1 MDFFRHRNL
10 ISVAL
15 IGAAALTL
23 TGLARPVHAADDSG
37 SKTTL
42 SISAK
47 APVNTMDSSL
57 NTDAYGAQSLNN
69 TMEGLYRFTGQKLKP
84 AIAKQIAAPT
94 NDGKRYTIDLKKT
107 KWSNG
112 DPVTAHDFVYAWQ
125 RMVDPKTASQY
136 AYIYSGI
143 KNADAIAAGKKK
155 PSELGI
161 KALGPYKLQIDLDHP
176 IPFFDTLMS
185 SSQFY
190 PLNQKVVEKLGDQYG
205 LSSKGMVFNGPYKL
219 KNWKVGDTEWTDVKN
234 DSYWN
239 AKHVQL
245 HKIKYYY
252 IADPNT
258 GLNLY
263 DTNVL
268 DRYQDLSGDTARQLA
283 NSKQFK
289 TDPSNSTSYLELN
302 QKKIPALKN
311 AKLRQA
317 MALTINRNDLSNIIL
332 GKTGLPA
339 HSLVPSKMSKN
350 PETGQDFTNDPQAVA
365 DRKYTAYNPTK
376 AKKLWQE
383 GMKET
388 GQKELKLTFTADNLD
403 TTKKMAEYIQNNME
417 NDLPG
422 LKLTISTVPF
432 KTRLQR
438 QTSGEF
444 DMVTSAW
451 NADYPDP
458 TNFLDLM
465 TTGNSQNN
473 GKWSNKAFDQQE
485 KAATTTNA
493 NDPMARWQNMQT
505 AQHIL
510 TQQQGIIPLY
520 QYSTASVTKP
530 GIHGFQ
536 VTPTGQYDMGAIYKK

>member
-1 MDFFRHRNL
+1 MKFFRHHKL

-15 IGAAALTL
+15 VGAAALTL
-23 TGLARPVHAADDSG
+23 TGLINPAHAADGGDKKS
-37 SKTTL
+37 L
-42 SISAK
+42 SVSAK
-47 APVNTMDSSL
+47 APINTMDSSL

-69 TMEGLYRFTGQKLKP
+69 TMEGLYRYTGQKLKP
-84 AIAKQIAAPT
+84 AVAQSIAKPT

-112 DPVTAHDFVYAWQ
+112 DPVTANDFVYAWQ
-125 RMVDPKTASQY
+125 RMVDPKTGSQY
-136 AYIYSGI
+136 SYIYSGI
-143 KNADAIAAGKKK
+143 KNADAIVAGKKK
-155 PSELGI
+155 PTELGI

-190 PLNQKVVEKLGDQYG
+190 PLNKKVVEKLGDQYG

-219 KNWKVGDTEWTDVKN
+219 QNWKVGDTEWTDVKN

-239 AKHVQL
+239 AKNVKL
-245 HKIKYYY
+245 NKVKYYT

-268 DRYQDLSGDTARQLA
+268 DRYQNLNGDTARQLA
-283 NSKQFK
+283 NSKEFG
-289 TDPSNSTSYLELN
+289 TDPSNSTYYLELN

-311 AKLRQA
+311 QKLRQA
-317 MALTINRNDLSNIIL
+317 MSLTINRKDLANIIL
-332 GKTGLPA
+332 GKTGIPA
-339 HSLVPSKMSKN
+339 HSLVPSKMSKD
-350 PETGQDFTNDPQAVA
+350 PQTGQDFTKTDQALA
-365 DRKYTAYNPTK
+365 DQKYTAYNPTL

-388 GQKELKLTFTADNLD
+388 GQKELNLTFTADNTD
-403 TTKKMAEYIQNNME
+403 TTKKLAEYLQNNME
-417 NDLPG
+417 KDLPG
-422 LKLTISTVPF
+422 LKLTISSVPF

-438 QTSGEF
+438 EASGEF
-444 DMVTSAW
+444 DMSTSAW

-458 TNFLDLM
+458 TNFLDLA
-465 TTGNSQNN
+465 TTGNPQNN
-473 GKWSNKAFDQQE
+473 GKYSNKAFDQQE

-493 NDPMARWQNMQT
+493 NNPAARWQNMQN

-510 TQQQGIIPLY
+510 TQDQGIIPMY
-520 QYSTASVTKP
+520 QDTTASLTKP
-530 GIHGFQ
+530 GVCGFNI
-536 VTPTGQYDMGAIYKK
+536 TPTGQYDMAAVYKK